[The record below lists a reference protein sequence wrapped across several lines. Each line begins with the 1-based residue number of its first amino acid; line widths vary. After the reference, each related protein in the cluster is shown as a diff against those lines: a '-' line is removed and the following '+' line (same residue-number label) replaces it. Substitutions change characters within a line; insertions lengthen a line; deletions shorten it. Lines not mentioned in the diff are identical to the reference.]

1 MARRG
6 SNVRL
11 AFLSV
16 FIAAISWLMAHGSSE
31 IERGFDVP
39 VVFDD
44 VPGQLVVTDQNA
56 DAVNIRVLGSRAAL
70 RNVNASKLEYTVAV
84 AGAKPGLAVYEVDV
98 SRIDLPSRLK
108 IVSRSPAS
116 IEAKFERRGRR
127 SVRVR
132 PDLEGEPAEGF
143 VLGEIGVEPAR
154 VWLVGARGDVLR
166 LAEVVTETIDVNGIG
181 ESTEREARLSLGAG
195 HIWMEESKPVKVSIE
210 VLPDPELKT
219 EPEERRG

>member
-31 IERGFDVP
+31 IERGFDIP

-127 SVRVR
+127 SVR
-132 PDLEGEPAEGF
+132 
-143 VLGEIGVEPAR
+143 
-154 VWLVGARGDVLR
+154 
-166 LAEVVTETIDVNGIG
+166 
-181 ESTEREARLSLGAG
+181 
-195 HIWMEESKPVKVSIE
+195 
-210 VLPDPELKT
+210 
-219 EPEERRG
+219 